1 MGLDVGVEGE
11 GEAEAGNLS
20 SEALLLLA
28 AENLKK
34 SIEFAVGQLKAK
46 KVRGEMKL
54 KWSRSLVRQVEA
66 LVKVVEALNKIDS
79 KSGTADLDLA
89 SYLAGLGKKIPRRF
103 VSKRFVTVVRT
114 VQARTAGRKLLKV

>member
-1 MGLDVGVEGE
+1 MIGE
-11 GEAEAGNLS
+11 TGRAEEASGKADELS

-54 KWSRSLVRQVEA
+54 RWSRSLVRQVEA
-66 LVKVVEALNKIDS
+66 LVKVVEALNKIGS
-79 KSGTADLDLA
+79 KSGADLDFA
-89 SYLAGLGKKIPRRF
+89 SYLSALEKKIPRRF
-103 VSKRFVTVVRT
+103 INKRFITIVKA
-114 VQARTAGRKLLKV
+114 VQARTVKREP